1 MCAKRIVSRTN
12 NELSKLSSQERG
24 KKNQISK
31 REKDICKYYSKEN
44 TDMASKHMENNNI
57 NCYPGVPG

>member
-1 MCAKRIVSRTN
+1 MPK
-12 NELSKLSSQERG
+12 ELCLEHIMSSQNSAVKKE

-31 REKDICKYYSKEN
+31 REKDICKYYSTEN